1 MKSWYK
7 RGIGLLLVSA
17 LCLTLAVSLTGCA
30 QSDEGKYK
38 HAQSLLTQG
47 AYAQAA
53 AQFEEISS
61 YEDAAKCAV
70 YCRAW
75 EAYEQGEISDAI
87 ATFEYLGDFKDC
99 AMVIQYLWG
108 MRYEAA
114 GDYEKAIEAFGKNPF
129 YKDSKAHIKA
139 CQELWEKEKEE
150 ARKKGVNHFFCVIPE
165 RGSTA
170 NKTVEKSEDLPVRL
184 VCILADV
191 TIQSEG
197 DPRHGLYPNGRK
209 RTTGFRAISRISP
222 HSLLFVWVPQYRNP
236 CWEGGLRQ
244 NGFLLSGKTGF
255 AGKRTSMRM
264 WETDACQQP
273 SGHYTSA
280 SLLRR

>member
-1 MKSWYK
+1 MKPWYK
-7 RGIGLLLVSA
+7 RGICLLLVIA

-108 MRYEAA
+108 M
-114 GDYEKAIEAFGKNPF
+114 
-129 YKDSKAHIKA
+129 
-139 CQELWEKEKEE
+139 L
-150 ARKKGVNHFFCVIPE
+150 
-165 RGSTA
+165 
-170 NKTVEKSEDLPVRL
+170 
-184 VCILADV
+184 
-191 TIQSEG
+191 
-197 DPRHGLYPNGRK
+197 
-209 RTTGFRAISRISP
+209 
-222 HSLLFVWVPQYRNP
+222 
-236 CWEGGLRQ
+236 
-244 NGFLLSGKTGF
+244 
-255 AGKRTSMRM
+255 
-264 WETDACQQP
+264 
-273 SGHYTSA
+273 
-280 SLLRR
+280 

>member
-1 MKSWYK
+1 MHAGFPPSPA
-7 RGIGLLLVSA
+7 G
-17 LCLTLAVSLTGCA
+17 GCPH
-30 QSDEGKYK
+30 QS
-38 HAQSLLTQG
+38 
-47 AYAQAA
+47 
-53 AQFEEISS
+53 
-61 YEDAAKCAV
+61 
-70 YCRAW
+70 YCSRLILFW
-75 EAYEQGEISDAI
+75 
-87 ATFEYLGDFKDC
+87 
-99 AMVIQYLWG
+99 
-108 MRYEAA
+108 
-114 GDYEKAIEAFGKNPF
+114 
-129 YKDSKAHIKA
+129 
-139 CQELWEKEKEE
+139 
-150 ARKKGVNHFFCVIPE
+150 VNHFFCVIPE

-209 RTTGFRAISRISP
+209 RTTGFRAISRIPP